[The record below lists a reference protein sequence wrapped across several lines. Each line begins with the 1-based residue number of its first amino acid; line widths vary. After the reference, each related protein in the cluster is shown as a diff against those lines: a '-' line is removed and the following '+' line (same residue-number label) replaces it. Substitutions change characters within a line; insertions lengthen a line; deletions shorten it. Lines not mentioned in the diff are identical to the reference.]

1 MFNLLQSKIKKN
13 FYRETHLKDENASEE
28 ESKMKLYYVCEK
40 CGKSF
45 AKKSCLKTHQLHVHE
60 IYSEDIPYDFCGKSF
75 RTRELMKLHQ
85 AKDDNECPRFEEIE
99 VKSQTNSKYSEKYS
113 LEFSLEEAIKGSEC
127 FDHFT
132 TELVN
137 FESTSSEFH
146 LTHSGQYI
154 ETFEPLDD
162 ATNEEQRK
170 LEDAE
175 KKKQAFNQGTI
186 NPMVHQVIR

>member
-1 MFNLLQSKIKKN
+1 M
-13 FYRETHLKDENASEE
+13 
-28 ESKMKLYYVCEK
+28 
-40 CGKSF
+40 
-45 AKKSCLKTHQLHVHE
+45 HE

-85 AKDDNECPRFEEIE
+85 AKDDNECPRFLCNTCGERFGSNYHLKRHEVTHTDTDEEFPREFSSRIFKGKNGLSNHISKTLTSKDIE